1 MIKTETLHNNTE
13 KPCTERGPSVPQLR
27 FSEFDD
33 LWRELKYGEVFS
45 FYSTNSLSRDSLNY
59 ENGKVKNIHYGD
71 IHTKFET
78 MFNIS
83 NEEVPF
89 INEDIDLSRIKEECY
104 CKEGDLVI
112 ADASEDYSDIGKTI
126 ELVCL
131 NNEKVV
137 AGLHT
142 FLARPNKYE
151 VSIGFPGYLVQSW
164 KVRKQVMTIAQ
175 GTKVLGLAT
184 SRLAKI
190 KINLPTLPEQQKI
203 ARFLTAVDTKIRQLT
218 QKKELLEQYKKGVMQ
233 QLFNSPPGRGTSAPA
248 DRGGLRFKRDD
259 GNDYPDWEE
268 KRIGDVLIERD
279 IKKPKSEEYPLMA
292 FMTNKGVAPKGDRYN
307 REFLVNDGDNKK
319 YKQTEYG
326 DFIYS
331 SNNLETGSIGLNRYG
346 NATISPVYSIFE
358 IGDSCELE
366 FMSNYLV
373 RKEFINKMI
382 RFRQGVIYGQWRIH
396 ESEFLKIIDKI
407 PSKEEQQKIAS
418 FLSALDTKI
427 ETVAD
432 QIEKTQEFKKGL
444 LQQMFV

>member
-1 MIKTETLHNNTE
+1 MNTETPHINNNVIASE
-13 KPCTERGPSVPQLR
+13 ERTKQSLLVPQLR
-27 FSEFDD
+27 FAEFDD
-33 LWRELKYGEVFS
+33 LWSELKYGEVFS
-45 FYSTNSLSRDSLNY
+45 FYSTNSLSRDTLNY
-59 ENGKVKNIHYGD
+59 EDGKVKNIHYGD

-78 MFNIS
+78 MFNIT

-104 CKEGDLVI
+104 CKEGDLLI

-126 ELVCL
+126 ELVNL
-131 NNEKVV
+131 NNEKLL

-151 VSIGFPGYLVQSW
+151 VSTGFPGYLVQSW

-190 KINLPTLPEQQKI
+190 KIDLPTLPEQQKI
-203 ARFLTAVDTKIRQLT
+203 ASFLSSVDTKLQQLT

-233 QLFNSPPGRGTSAPA
+233 QLFSQQI
-248 DRGGLRFKRDD
+248 RFKQKD
-259 GNDYPDWEE
+259 GSNYPDWEE

-279 IKKPKSEEYPLMA
+279 IKNPKSEEYPLMA
-292 FMTNKGVAPKGDRYN
+292 FMANKGVAPKGDRYN
-307 REFLVNDGDNKK
+307 REFLVSDGDNKK

-346 NATISPVYSIFE
+346 NASISPVYSIFK
-358 IGDSCELE
+358 IGESCEIE

-373 RKEFINKMI
+373 RKKFINKMI

-396 ESEFLKIIDKI
+396 ESEFLKIVDKI
-407 PSKEEQQKIAS
+407 PCKEEQQKIAHY
-418 FLSALDTKI
+418 LSALDTKI
-427 ETVAD
+427 ESVAQ
-432 QIEKTQEFKKGL
+432 QITQTQLFKKGL